1 MGPTPRTVRL
11 VDIAKEAEVS
21 VSVVSSVLNGGRG
34 NTRVGKE
41 TAERILAIAERR
53 NYRPSPTAQQL
64 RGKRSNV
71 FGLLVASAGD
81 PLRSYLVEHLDE
93 EAVKHGCQTLIGNTV
108 VAPGRFEGC
117 LDEFLA
123 RGVDG
128 IFCAVHSVFPGNRAE
143 LLGRCPNTVFYEDP
157 GLPDATF
164 VEIDQVA
171 AGRVAAR
178 HLLES
183 GRRRLGFAI
192 LDPASASHRDRLRGI
207 REALAERGVD
217 EASLAVSEGAP
228 GCSGP
233 VRPDPRTMLWQIPDE
248 ALDGVIEQ
256 LVVGHGVDAI
266 VAHDDFLASAL
277 LRRLRARGLR
287 VPRDVAVT
295 GYLNHYLCDHV
306 DPPLTSVDLR
316 HHAAARAMVGAVQE
330 MIAGGT
336 AAERLRRPISISPML
351 VVRESA

>member
-1 MGPTPRTVRL
+1 MGSPRRTVRL

-21 VSVVSSVLNGGRG
+21 VSVVGCVLNGGRG
-34 NTRVGKE
+34 NTRVAKA

-93 EAVKHGCQTLIGNTV
+93 EAVGHGCQTLIGNTV

-117 LDEFLA
+117 LEEFLA

-128 IFCAVHSVFPGNRAE
+128 IFCAVHSIFPGDRGR
-143 LLGRCPNTVFYEDP
+143 LLARCPNTVFYEDP
-157 GLPDATF
+157 GLPEATF
-164 VEIDQVA
+164 VAVDQVA

-178 HLLES
+178 HLLEN

-192 LDPASASHRDRLRGI
+192 LDPAAPSHGERLRGI
-207 REALAERGVD
+207 REALEERGIAAD
-217 EASLAVSEGAP
+217 ALAFYEGRP
-228 GCSGP
+228 GSSGP
-233 VRPDPRTMLWQIPDE
+233 TRPDPRTMLWQTPEDVLE
-248 ALDGVIEQ
+248 EVVER
-256 LVVGHGVDAI
+256 LVVGHRADAI

-277 LRRLRARGLR
+277 LRRLRARGIR
-287 VPRDVAVT
+287 VPQDVAVT
-295 GYLNHYLCDHV
+295 GYLNHYLCDYV
-306 DPPLTSVDLR
+306 DPPLSSVDLR

-330 MIAGGT
+330 MIA
-336 AAERLRRPISISPML
+336 ADPPARRARRAIAISPML
-351 VVRESA
+351 VVRESG

>member
-1 MGPTPRTVRL
+1 MALPRRTVRL

-34 NTRVGKE
+34 NTRVAKD
-41 TAERILAIAERR
+41 TADRILAIAERR

-93 EAVKHGCQTLIGNTV
+93 EAVRHGCQTLIGNTV

-117 LDEFLA
+117 LDEFIA

-128 IFCAVHSVFPGNRAE
+128 IFCAVHSVFPGDRAA
-143 LLGRCPNTVFYEDP
+143 LLARCPNTVFYEDP

-164 VEIDQVA
+164 VTVDQVA
-171 AGRVAAR
+171 AGRVPAE
-178 HLLES
+178 HLLAT

-192 LDPASASHRDRLRGI
+192 VDPAAPAHQERLRGV
-207 REALAERGVD
+207 RAALAGRGVD
-217 EASLAVSEGAP
+217 ADALAVYEGTP

-233 VRPDPRTMLWQIPDE
+233 TRPDPRTMLWQTPDDV
-248 ALDGVIEQ
+248 LDEVIDR
-256 LVVGHGVDAI
+256 LVVGHRADAI

-316 HHAAARAMVGAVQE
+316 HQAAARAMVEAVQQ
-330 MIAGGT
+330 MIAAGPPET
-336 AAERLRRPISISPML
+336 RVRRPISISPML
-351 VVRESA
+351 AVRESA

>member
-1 MGPTPRTVRL
+1 MGSTRRTVRL
-11 VDIAKEAEVS
+11 VDIANEAEVS

-34 NTRVGKE
+34 NTRVAKD

-53 NYRPSPTAQQL
+53 NYRPSLMAQQL

-93 EAVKHGCQTLIGNTV
+93 EAVRHGCQTLIGNTV
-108 VAPGRFEGC
+108 VAPGRFEAC
-117 LDEFLA
+117 LEEFLA

-128 IFCAVHSVFPGNRAE
+128 IFCAVHSIFPGDRGD
-143 LLGRCPNTVFYEDP
+143 LLARCPNTVFYEDP
-157 GLPDATF
+157 GLREATF
-164 VEIDQVA
+164 VAVDQAAAGYVA
-171 AGRVAAR
+171 A
-178 HLLES
+178 HFLLET
-183 GRRRLGFAI
+183 GRRRIGFAI
-192 LDPASASHRDRLRGI
+192 QDPAAPSHRERLRGV
-207 REALAERGVD
+207 RAALAEHGLGAD
-217 EASLAVSEGAP
+217 ALAIYKGRP
-228 GCSGP
+228 GSSGP
-233 VRPDPRTMLWQIPDE
+233 IRPDPRTMLWQTP
-248 ALDGVIEQ
+248 DGVLDEIVER
-256 LVVGHGVDAI
+256 LVVAHRADAI

-287 VPRDVAVT
+287 VPQDVAVT

-316 HHAAARAMVGAVQE
+316 HHAAARAMVETVQE
-330 MIAGGT
+330 MIAADPPAKRMGR
-336 AAERLRRPISISPML
+336 AIPIAPML